1 VEDVKPE
8 VGDMAAT
15 DVSATRRRLWR
26 SSTPRW
32 LNTSLQL
39 QGGNDAMIAMGT
51 DGAQATAGG
60 DTAMDDEMRGARA
73 RTYGTNCDSSER
85 ASECLWL
92 LTTGAGDG
100 WGPRPHICERVCGA
114 ARRRVVFDANAM
126 TTISLILNTDSE
138 YCG

>member
-1 VEDVKPE
+1 
-8 VGDMAAT
+8 MAEYFPA
-15 DVSATRRRLWR
+15 AE
-26 SSTPRW
+26 
-32 LNTSLQL
+32 
-39 QGGNDAMIAMGT
+39 GGNDAMIAMGT

-60 DTAMDDEMRGARA
+60 DTAMDDEMRGAHA
-73 RTYGTNCDSSER
+73 RTYGTICDSSER

-100 WGPRPHICERVCGA
+100 WGPRPHICKKACGA